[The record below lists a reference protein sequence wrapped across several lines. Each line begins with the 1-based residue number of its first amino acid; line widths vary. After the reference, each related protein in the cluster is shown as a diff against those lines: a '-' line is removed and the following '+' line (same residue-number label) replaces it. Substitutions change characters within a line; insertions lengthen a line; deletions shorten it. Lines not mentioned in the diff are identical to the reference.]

1 MGRVVA
7 IDYGSKRVGLATTDA
22 LRMFATALDTVHS
35 KDLMAYLK
43 AYHAREIIE
52 TFVLGEPKTVKNLPS
67 DTAAQIQEFAVHL
80 QRIFP
85 GIPVVR
91 VDERFTSK
99 IALQAIA
106 KSDLNKKQRQDKG
119 LVDQISAVLILQTY
133 LEQHP

>member
-22 LRMFATALDTVHS
+22 LRMFATALD
-35 KDLMAYLK
+35 K

-80 QRIFP
+80 QRTFP